1 MFSEVYKMMRNA
13 IFLYLDT
20 CFVASIKVYVV
31 LNDNFV
37 LMNSERE
44 LLPPLVYPLFCS
56 VSIIFYFLLRQMFP
70 SPLIKFY

>member
-20 CFVASIKVYVV
+20 FFVASIKVYVV

-37 LMNSERE
+37 TAAWRLVGKSKCVDSRDKSEFYLFS
-44 LLPPLVYPLFCS
+44 LLPVYAA
-56 VSIIFYFLLRQMFP
+56 
-70 SPLIKFY
+70 K